1 VEAGEAVVVGVN
13 RFGDGGD
20 PPVIPAP
27 DFSALE
33 RSQVASLGEVRR
45 RRDGAAVERALA
57 TLTEAARPYATPG
70 AARAPLMP
78 LVIDA
83 VRARASVGEISDTL
97 AGVWGRYR
105 PGA

>member
-1 VEAGEAVVVGVN
+1 VVVGVN

-33 RSQVASLGEVRR
+33 RSQVASLAEVRR

-57 TLTEAARPYATPG
+57 ALREAARPYADPARR
-70 AARAPLMP
+70 AA
-78 LVIDA
+78 
-83 VRARASVGEISDTL
+83 S
-97 AGVWGRYR
+97 
-105 PGA
+105 